1 MRDWVEIL
9 LRSLGLFFLTFLFI
23 RIMGKRHP
31 GKMTAFQL
39 VNYIIIATIAALTS
53 AKVIT
58 NIRLGLVALGVWIVL
73 PILLDFMAVKSK
85 VIHDFIYGK
94 QTILIK
100 KGKVMEENL
109 KKAKLTGEELIR
121 ELRAKNAFSLA
132 DVEFAV
138 LETTGEVN
146 VVMKSDKKPI
156 TAHDLERK
164 VAPQTEPQTII
175 LDGNILYDALNE
187 FGLNEGWLKTQ
198 LKGMGVDLT
207 NVFIGQVDSSGD
219 LYVDLFD
226 DMIQLPQPSV
236 KEMLYAGIE
245 KSQADFTKYALET
258 KDEKAKQMYS
268 EHAKNLQELM
278 KKLQPYLLR

>member
-1 MRDWVEIL
+1 MKDWVEIL
-9 LRSLGLFFLTFLFI
+9 LRSIGLFFLVFLFV
-23 RIMGKRHP
+23 RIMGKRNP
-31 GKMTAFQL
+31 GKMTTFQL
-39 VNYIIIATIAALTS
+39 VNYIVIAVLTALTS
-53 AKVIT
+53 VKIIT
-58 NIRLGLVALGVWIVL
+58 NIRLGLIALAVWTLL
-73 PILLDFMAVKSK
+73 PMLIDFLTVKSK
-85 VIHDFIYGK
+85 VVHDFIYGK
-94 QTILIK
+94 ETILIK

-109 KKAKLTGEELIR
+109 KKAKLTGEELISQ
-121 ELRAKNAFSLA
+121 LRAKNAFSLA

-175 LDGNILYDALNE
+175 LDGNILHDALNE
-187 FGLNEGWLKTQ
+187 LGLNEGWLKTQ
-198 LKGMGVDLT
+198 LKGMGIDLT
-207 NVFIGQVDSSGD
+207 NVFIGQVNSSGD

-236 KEMLYAGIE
+236 KEALYASIE
-245 KSQADFTKYALET
+245 KSQADFMKYALET
-258 KDEKAKQMYS
+258 KDEKAKKMYGQ
-268 EHAKNLQELM
+268 HAEDLQALM